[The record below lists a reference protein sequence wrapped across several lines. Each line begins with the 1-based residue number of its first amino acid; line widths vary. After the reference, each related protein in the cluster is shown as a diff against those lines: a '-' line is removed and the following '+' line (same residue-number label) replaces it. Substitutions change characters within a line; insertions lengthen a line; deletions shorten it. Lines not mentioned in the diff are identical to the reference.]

1 MKDKGQTDT
10 PLEADWLGVARQA
23 LVEGGVAAVEINRLA
38 ARLNVTRGG
47 FYWRFRNRA
56 ELLEQLLADW
66 HNTNTLSLLRAVAG
80 PGAPRERYAKLVSLW
95 IDEKDFDPA
104 LDTAVRQWGS
114 IDPAVQARVHTD
126 DVERLTAITSIFQD
140 AGKSPE
146 EAMVRSRVVYFHQ
159 VGYYTLGIRETRA
172 RRLSLAPIY
181 DRVLA
186 DFD

>member
-1 MKDKGQTDT
+1 MKGTRQAET
-10 PLEADWLGVARQA
+10 PLEADWIRVARQA

-56 ELLEQLLADW
+56 ELLEHLLTDW
-66 HNTNTLSLLRAVAG
+66 HSTNTLGLFRAVHAQ
-80 PGAPRERYAKLVSLW
+80 GAPKDRYAKLVALW

-114 IDPAVQARVHTD
+114 IDPAVQARVHAD
-126 DVERLTAITSIFQD
+126 DEDRLTAITSIFLD
-140 AGKSPE
+140 AGKPPE

-172 RRLSLAPIY
+172 RRLALAPIY
-181 DRVLA
+181 DQVMA